1 MSTPEK
7 CPYVVCMDTCEL
19 LCSGQFVGI
28 NSKNARGIL
37 KHRMKQKEER
47 NNVMKK
53 ANETVVLCGA
63 SAYEE
68 KYYLNPQFSK
78 LPEHI
83 RQELQIMC
91 VLFTEEIG
99 GIFTLEFD
107 DHGNLQFKTEAT
119 EADGF
124 YDDIGGALK
133 IKKLRVGKEELLESL
148 EMYYRVFF
156 LGEDVDKEKTEE

>member
-1 MSTPEK
+1 MGHI
-7 CPYVVCMDTCEL
+7 TCENVVDTDENRK
-19 LCSGQFVGI
+19 VGLNCI
-28 NSKNARGIL
+28 
-37 KHRMKQKEER
+37 KE
-47 NNVMKK
+47 N
-53 ANETVVLCGA
+53 VVLCGA
-63 SAYEE
+63 SAYEQ
-68 KYYLNPQFSK
+68 KYYFNKDFDS
-78 LPEHI
+78 LPDHVKK
-83 RQELQIMC
+83 ELQIMC

-133 IKKLRVGKEELLESL
+133 IKKLRVEKEELLESL